1 MRHRMARTMNM
12 EALDRKIEKAQN
24 EIYVAKKRYDS
35 ATAELKKPLDKRD
48 GVRRKELVKQVAG
61 SSMPN
66 EEVIK
71 LIRNADK
78 KSCQDD

>member
-1 MRHRMARTMNM
+1 MARTMNM
-12 EALDRKIEKAQN
+12 EALDRKIEKAQRAVS
-24 EIYVAKKRYDS
+24 VAKKRYDS
-35 ATAELKKPLDKRD
+35 ATAELKNLLDKRD
-48 GVRRKELVKQVAG
+48 AIRSKELLKLVAE
-61 SSMPN
+61 SSMTY

>member
-1 MRHRMARTMNM
+1 MARTMNM
-12 EALDRKIEKAQN
+12 EALDRKIEKAQHGVS
-24 EIYVAKKRYDS
+24 VAKKRYDS
-35 ATAELKKPLDKRD
+35 ATAELKKLLDKRD
-48 GVRRKELVKQVAG
+48 AIRSKELLKLVAE
-61 SSMPN
+61 SSMTY

>member
-1 MRHRMARTMNM
+1 MARTMNM
-12 EALDRKIEKAQN
+12 EALDRKIEKAQQ
-24 EIYVAKKRYDS
+24 EVSVAKKRYDS
-35 ATAELKKPLDKRD
+35 STAELKNLLEKRD
-48 GVRRKELVKQVAG
+48 AIRSKELLKLVAE
-61 SSMPN
+61 SSMTY

>member
-1 MRHRMARTMNM
+1 MARTMNM
-12 EALDRKIEKAQN
+12 EALDRKIEKAQQ
-24 EIYVAKKRYDS
+24 EVSVAKQRYDS
-35 ATAELKKPLDKRD
+35 STAELKNLLDKRD
-48 GVRRKELVKQVAG
+48 AIRSKELLKLVAE
-61 SSMPN
+61 SSMTY

>member
-1 MRHRMARTMNM
+1 MARTMNM
-12 EALDRKIEKAQN
+12 EALDRKIEKAQH
-24 EIYVAKKRYDS
+24 EVSVAKKRYDS
-35 ATAELKKPLDKRD
+35 ATAELKNLLDKRD
-48 GVRRKELVKQVAG
+48 AIRSKELLKLVAE
-61 SSMPN
+61 SSMTY